1 MDALILI
8 APRWDLE
15 FHICIHASN
24 MVVGD
29 MRVQN
34 LNGKCDQLIS
44 YAFHL
49 FDHVE
54 RKYIIMEQYDLVMIY
69 ALHKFKHELLENKFV
84 FYMAILYLIKKPY
97 SDVITKW
104 LLFFLESS
112 FLIVYKPSQFHLV
125 VDVISKLPYSIE
137 TLYASFFALLRKW
150 KEIY

>member
-8 APRWDLE
+8 APRWDWE
-15 FHICIHASN
+15 FHICIYASN
-24 MVVGD
+24 MVEGD

-54 RKYIIMEQYDLVMIY
+54 RKYIIMDQYDLVMIY

-97 SDVITKW
+97 SDCNNQMAII
-104 LLFFLESS
+104 FPR
-112 FLIVYKPSQFHLV
+112 I
-125 VDVISKLPYSIE
+125 
-137 TLYASFFALLRKW
+137 
-150 KEIY
+150 